1 MAFRSSQWDQG
12 GSQASDPPTAETAL
26 PRFGARRR
34 SQGAPAR
41 MNGAEKAPFRLGRYL
56 REHWVTWIA
65 YGISIGGLAYV
76 VWNLNLPQLIADLA
90 KTTWWL
96 VVVAALLDVVPR
108 LLEAARW
115 KYLLRP
121 LDVSYRFVLQAVYVG
136 TAYSG
141 ILPFSSGEF
150 VRGVMVSSRARTSI
164 ASVFS
169 TQLIERVCD
178 VMALILLVWVTI
190 GGLALPR
197 SLQIALAGLETL
209 VVLAMVAGLII
220 YLRRKGFRAR
230 VDASRPSGRAGRW
243 LKSVVLDMRASA
255 VRVAP
260 SGLFVAILTAIG
272 LVFVRAGVLWVLLTA
287 YRIHL
292 SYLQAAGLYAIITV
306 GAVLPS
312 GPGKVGSWQFFCA
325 LGLSFFSVAESE
337 AAGFSL
343 VAYGVWALPPMLIGF
358 GALAASPFSWSE
370 LRPRRNMKLLETD
383 QPKGE
388 QDAVTVRVRNRE

>member
-1 MAFRSSQWDQG
+1 
-12 GSQASDPPTAETAL
+12 
-26 PRFGARRR
+26 
-34 SQGAPAR
+34 
-41 MNGAEKAPFRLGRYL
+41 MNGAGKGAFRLRRYL
-56 REHWVTWIA
+56 REHWLTWLA
-65 YGISIGGLAYV
+65 YGISVGGLAYV
-76 VWNLNLPQLIADLA
+76 VWNLDLPQLVADLA

-121 LDVSYRFVLQAVYVG
+121 LPVSYRLVLQAVYVG

-150 VRGVMVSSRARTSI
+150 VRGVMVSSRARTSV

-169 TQLIERVCD
+169 TQLIERVSD
-178 VMALILLVWVTI
+178 VMALILLVWISI

-197 SLQIALAGLETL
+197 SLQIAIAGLETL
-209 VVLAMVAGLII
+209 VVLALVAGFII
-220 YLRRKGFRAR
+220 YLRRRGLRAR
-230 VDASRPSGRAGRW
+230 VDASQPSGRAGRW
-243 LKSVVLDMRASA
+243 FKSVVLNMRASA
-255 VRVAP
+255 VRVTP
-260 SGLFVAILTAIG
+260 RGLLVAILAAIG
-272 LVFVRAGVLWVLLTA
+272 WVFLRAGVLWVLLTA

-292 SYLQAAGLYAIITV
+292 SYLQAAGLFAIITV

-325 LGLSFFSVAESE
+325 LGLSLLGVAESE

-343 VAYGVWALPPMLIGF
+343 VAYGVWTLPPTLIGL

-370 LRPRRNMKLLETD
+370 LRPRKKMRLLETD
-383 QPKGE
+383 QPRGE
-388 QDAVTVRVRNRE
+388 QDAARVWVRSSE

>member
-1 MAFRSSQWDQG
+1 MAFR
-12 GSQASDPPTAETAL
+12 L
-26 PRFGARRR
+26 RRYAR
-34 SQGAPAR
+34 A
-41 MNGAEKAPFRLGRYL
+41 
-56 REHWVTWIA
+56 HWLTWVA
-65 YGISIGGLAYV
+65 YGVSIGGLAYV
-76 VWNLNLPQLIADLA
+76 AWNIDLPQLVTDLA

-96 VVVAALLDVVPR
+96 VVLAALLDVVPR

-121 LDVSYRFVLQAVYVG
+121 LDVSYRFVLQAIYVG

-164 ASVFS
+164 ASVLS

-178 VMALILLVWVTI
+178 AMALILLVWVTI

-197 SLQIALAGLETL
+197 SLKIAVAGLESL
-209 VVLAMVAGLII
+209 VVLALVAGFII

-230 VDASRPSGRAGRW
+230 IDASRPSGRAGRW
-243 LKSVVLDMRASA
+243 FKAVVLNMRASV
-255 VRVAP
+255 VRVTP
-260 SGLFVAILTAIG
+260 RGLLVAVLAAVG
-272 LVFVRAGVLWVLLTA
+272 LVIIRAGVLWVLLTA

-292 SYLQAAGLYAIITV
+292 SYLQAAGLFAIITV
-306 GAVLPS
+306 GSFLPS

-325 LGLSFFSVAESE
+325 LGLPLFGVLESE

-343 VAYGVWALPPMLIGF
+343 VAYAFWTLPPILIGL
-358 GALAASPFSWSE
+358 GALAVSPFSWSE
-370 LRPRRNMKLLETD
+370 LRPRQKMRLLEVD
-383 QPKGE
+383 QPKEE
-388 QDAVTVRVRNRE
+388 QNAANVQVRCKE

>member
-1 MAFRSSQWDQG
+1 MSGDR
-12 GSQASDPPTAETAL
+12 PTE
-26 PRFGARRR
+26 RRR
-34 SQGAPAR
+34 TAR
-41 MNGAEKAPFRLGRYL
+41 LLGYL
-56 REHWVTWIA
+56 RERWFTWLA
-65 YGISIGGLAYV
+65 YGISIGGLTYV
-76 VWNLNLPQLIADLA
+76 AWNLDVPQLLADLA

-96 VVVAALLDVVPR
+96 VAAAVLLDVAPR

-169 TQLIERVCD
+169 TQLVERVSD

-190 GGLALPR
+190 GGLTLPR
-197 SLQIALAGLETL
+197 SLQIAIAGLESL
-209 VVLAMVAGLII
+209 VVLAMIVGLVV
-220 YLRRKGFRAR
+220 YLRRRGFQAR
-230 VDASRPSGRAGRW
+230 VDASQPSGRAGRW
-243 LKSVVLDMRASA
+243 FKSVVLNMRASA
-255 VRVAP
+255 VRITP
-260 SGLFVAILTAIG
+260 SGLLVAVGSAVG
-272 LVFVRAGVLWVLLTA
+272 LVFLRAGVLWVLLTA
-287 YRIHL
+287 YGIHL
-292 SYLQAAGLYAIITV
+292 SYLQAAGLFAIITV

-325 LGLSFFSVAESE
+325 LGLSLFGVAESE

-343 VAYGVWALPPMLIGF
+343 VAYAIWALPPTLIGF
-358 GALAASPFSWSE
+358 GALAASPFSWSD
-370 LRPRRNMKLLETD
+370 LRPRRKSKMLETD
-383 QPKGE
+383 LPQGE
-388 QDAVTVRVRNRE
+388 QDAVKVRVGSRE